1 MNIYYI
7 FRFISLFVV
16 SNVFTLNIKT
26 DIKRMVLL
34 SKLIYDYDYLHKNNK
49 KNFLL
54 NINNNNNNITTEFIK
69 KNNIYFNIK
78 QFITSLNNKDFTKK
92 TEKYFYLLNNFF
104 PNIESYGY
112 FNNDKKLHSF
122 IILNKKNKEIIVV
135 FRGSQY
141 FNEWINNFKIC
152 EEKICFNNEHD
163 YKIHNGIYNMYIDD
177 NIDNNIIY
185 ILKELFHYYPDY
197 RKIFTGHSRGSI
209 NSILL
214 SFELS
219 VKLEKK
225 YNYEIFCYGTPPLF
239 NKKFA
244 NFLNEQKHIKIYNI
258 INELDIVTV
267 LPFFGKYHV
276 GKEIL
281 LKDKIIITDHKDIYK
296 IKNNINLHNFYI
308 SIFNHDLDLYINKI
322 FKF

>member
-1 MNIYYI
+1 
-7 FRFISLFVV
+7 
-16 SNVFTLNIKT
+16 
-26 DIKRMVLL
+26 MVLL

-104 PNIESYGY
+104 PHIELYGY

-122 IILNKKNKEIIVV
+122 IILNEKNKEIIVV

-152 EEKICFNNEHD
+152 EQKICFNNECD

-219 VKLEKK
+219 VKLERK

-239 NKKFA
+239 NKKLA
-244 NFLNEQKHIKIYNI
+244 NFLNEQKNIKIYNI

-267 LPFFGKYHV
+267 LPFFGKYHI

-322 FKF
+322 FKL